1 MRRYVLT
8 LALLLSALGLVWA
21 SEPGEGEKPASSKVV
36 SVALFKNGLA
46 VVKRHVTLDGPG
58 TYRLTDVPEPVHG
71 TFWIESNGAIEVRV
85 ENRDSKAETPSPLGQ
100 NLQDELAGLKV
111 TLQSR
116 STKSPI
122 TGVVVKPV
130 KKEAPASEV
139 LTPPEYSGYRPT
151 PEPSSRFLILKTEKG
166 ISYVDLGD
174 IVSLEA
180 EGQPQA
186 DTRTVKKPVLLLI
199 AEKAGPV
206 QISYLAHGLSWAP
219 SYKVDLTNPKTLSI
233 EQQAVIRNELGDL
246 VDSDVSIISG
256 YPSVQFSHVV
266 SPLAA
271 TQTWTAF
278 FQQLNG
284 RGVSSQFDNGMVTQ
298 NAAYNM
304 RAGGGASAPVV
315 APNVGDTI
323 DLIYHSIGK
332 RTLKKGSAVALS
344 VGKADADY
352 ERIVD
357 WTIPDNRD
365 EWGNP
370 TANNGRRV
378 DPSTGE
384 PLQDDVWDALK
395 FKNPLAFP
403 MTTAPAMVTSA
414 GKFNGQ
420 RQVFWTNKGEEATL
434 RVNKA
439 LSIRARHVEYEN
451 QQGAPGNAERDVTY
465 IGGRRFR
472 KVTVN
477 GELRLCNHRAADAKL
492 IIKRQFS
499 GDYLKGDADPKI
511 DLREEGVWTVN
522 KRNELTWTI
531 TLKPNEERVV
541 KYQYTVLINF

>member
-1 MRRYVLT
+1 MRRCALT
-8 LALLLSALGLVWA
+8 LALLLLGLEVVWA
-21 SEPGEGEKPASSKVV
+21 SQPPEGEKPATSKVI

-46 VVKRHVTLDGPG
+46 VVKRHVTLDAPG
-58 TYRLTDVPEPVHG
+58 TYRLTDVPDPVHG
-71 TFWIESNGAIEVRV
+71 TFWIESNGAIEARV

-116 STKSPI
+116 STKAPI

-130 KKEAPASEV
+130 KKEAPTSEWMP
-139 LTPPEYSGYRPT
+139 LEYSGYRPV
-151 PEPSSRFLILKTEKG
+151 PEPGSRFLILKTEKG
-166 ISYVDLGD
+166 ISYVELGD

-186 DTRTVKKPVLLLI
+186 DTRTVKKPVLLLV

-246 VDSDVSIISG
+246 ADSDVSIISG
-256 YPSVQFSHVV
+256 YPSVQFSNVV

-271 TQTWTAF
+271 TQTWATF
-278 FQQLNG
+278 FQQLNNPGSGG
-284 RGVSSQFDNGMVTQ
+284 RFDNGMITQ
-298 NAAYNM
+298 NATYNM
-304 RAGGGASAPVV
+304 RAPGGAVAPAV
-315 APNVGDTI
+315 APNAGDTI

-332 RTLKKGSAVALS
+332 RTLKKGAAIALS

-370 TANNGRRV
+370 TANNGRRI
-378 DPSTGE
+378 DPNTGE
-384 PLQDDVWDALK
+384 PVQDDVWDALK
-395 FKNPLAFP
+395 FKNPLPFP
-403 MTTAPAMVTSA
+403 MTTAPAMVTAA

-420 RQVFWTNKGEEATL
+420 RQVLWTNKGEEATL

-451 QQGAPGNAERDVTY
+451 QQGAPGNAERDVTF

-477 GELRLCNHRAADAKL
+477 GELRLCNHRAVDAKM

-499 GDYLKGDADPKI
+499 GDYVKGDADPKI

-531 TLKPNEERVV
+531 TLKPSEERVV
-541 KYQYTVLINF
+541 KYQYTVLIHF